1 MVRELHGKPYAPVF
15 AELQLAGGCAVLS
28 SRIRRFQARKV
39 TGDSRGKRKS
49 QKRGFTLLE
58 VSIAI
63 LVLLVGLVAV
73 AQLVGSSLTS
83 NSTNRKD
90 SVTLVLAQRELD
102 QMVEQPVKAT
112 QFTDALGNACSL
124 GNPATPNTVVGSTVA
139 MVNNRAVIDF
149 SAGQVAGYG
158 FTYQDPEDPYG
169 TRYEVRWAV
178 ISTGNGGTVN
188 SKRLII
194 GARQAGGNGYF
205 QPVALDT
212 MVEK

>member
-1 MVRELHGKPYAPVF
+1 MGAIELGKASEVKM
-15 AELQLAGGCAVLS
+15 
-28 SRIRRFQARKV
+28 R
-39 TGDSRGKRKS
+39 SRGKRNSKE
-49 QKRGFTLLE
+49 RGFTLVE

-90 SVTLVLAQRELD
+90 SVALVLAQRELD
-102 QMVEQPVKAT
+102 QMVEQPLKNL
-112 QFTDALGNACSL
+112 QFTDVLGNVCSL
-124 GNPATPNTVVGSTVA
+124 GNPATPNNVVGSTVA
-139 MVNNRAVIDF
+139 IVNNRAVIDF
-149 SAGQVAGYG
+149 SAGQVAGYN
-158 FTYQDPEDPYG
+158 FTYQDPEDPNG

-178 ISTGNGGTVN
+178 ISTANGGTVN